1 MKSLKLL
8 ISIFLVC
15 PLFAVAQTVEVK
27 SLQKVDLPQPA
38 FHPVLTDGGSKM
50 LTTAADY
57 SGLQEVDL
65 LTGKITVISKEEK
78 AGYNLQSSK
87 DKKIREK
94 IQAQPVYA
102 VSENLKIS
110 IYGKGGK
117 RVLTPNGDD
126 CRYIWPSVSP
136 DGTKLLY
143 TVSGKGTYV
152 CGIDGSNPVALGILR
167 APEWVDN
174 EWVVGMNNVS
184 TNRIVKSSVDIVKAD
199 GTCRQTLTPES
210 IVATYP
216 SAAGSRVAFC
226 TESGDVY
233 VMEISI
239 NK

>member
-1 MKSLKLL
+1 MKSFKFL
-8 ISIFLVC
+8 ISLLLVC
-15 PLFAVAQTVEVK
+15 PLLAGAQTVEVK

-38 FHPVLTDGGSKM
+38 FHPVLVGDGSKL

-65 LTGKITVISKEEK
+65 ATGEVSVISKESK

-87 DKKIREK
+87 DKKIRAK
-94 IQAQPVYA
+94 VQSAPLYA

-110 IYGKGGK
+110 VYGKDGK
-117 RVLTPNGDD
+117 RVLTPNGEDF
-126 CRYIWPSVSP
+126 RYIWPSVSP

-143 TVSGKGTYV
+143 TVSGVGTFV
-152 CGIDGSNPVALGILR
+152 CGIDGSDPVTLGILR

-184 TNRIVKSSVDIVKAD
+184 TSRIVKSSVDVVKAD
-199 GTCRQTLTPES
+199 GSYRQTLTPES

-216 SAAGSRVAFC
+216 SAAAGKVAFC
-226 TESGDVY
+226 TEDGDVY